1 MMGEEKPMTEEEAR
15 AILKARGWTWHIR
28 TRRHGTPYL
37 YAKRRIQDKIHERY
51 IGPLSR
57 LPQLSEQELITKLTR

>member
-1 MMGEEKPMTEEEAR
+1 MTEEEAK
-15 AILKARGWTWHIR
+15 AILKAHGWTWHIR
-28 TRRHGTPYL
+28 MRRRGTPYL

-57 LPQLSEQELITKLTR
+57 LPALTEADLLAKLTR

>member
-1 MMGEEKPMTEEEAR
+1 MTEEEAK

-28 TRRHGTPYL
+28 TRRRGTPYL
-37 YAKRRIQDKIHERY
+37 YAARRTQDKMYERY

-57 LPQLSEQELITKLTR
+57 LPNLSEQELIAKLTR

>member
-1 MMGEEKPMTEEEAR
+1 MWREEHMTEEEAK

-28 TRRHGTPYL
+28 TRRRGTPYI
-37 YAKRRIQDKIHERY
+37 YAIRRIQDKIHERY

-57 LPQLSEQELITKLTR
+57 LSDFTEQDIVAKLTR